1 MVQVYSINL
10 IFEARIKEMNKK
22 IQVVKLARFS
32 GHSGSIYGLYYSTS
46 KNKIYTGGAEG
57 YVVEWNPNE
66 PESGVLVARLA
77 LPVYS
82 IFLVEETQI
91 LWIGT
96 SSGNIHLIDLKQ
108 GKEIRNIAVH
118 QLGVFDLKELNGI
131 IYAGGGD
138 GKISSHNSETGD
150 LINIIKVSDKSI
162 RTLAIDSNIQQLVY
176 GSSDWSIGLL
186 SKNLEFLYRL
196 EKAHQNSVFS
206 LAISPNGEYL
216 LSGGRD
222 AMLKIW
228 QLGNDLKLVQE
239 MPAHNLHVHA
249 ISMHQENGYFLT
261 SSMDKSIKIWSVED
275 FTLLKVMDKMRNESH
290 INSVNKIAWIDDVTF
305 LSVGDDKIMFM
316 WRLIS

>member
-1 MVQVYSINL
+1 
-10 IFEARIKEMNKK
+10 MNKK